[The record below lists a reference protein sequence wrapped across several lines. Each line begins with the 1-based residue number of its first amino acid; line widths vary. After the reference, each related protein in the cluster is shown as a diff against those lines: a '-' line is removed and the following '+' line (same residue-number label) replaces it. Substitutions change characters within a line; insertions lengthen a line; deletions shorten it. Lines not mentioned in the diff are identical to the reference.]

1 MSDEWERPCHA
12 IRNPAGS
19 AKVFEASMVTKNIEK
34 FAALTR
40 RHVPRVAAP
49 FGRMM

>member
-1 MSDEWERPCHA
+1 MSDEWERDCHA

-34 FAALTR
+34 FAALTLT
-40 RHVPRVAAP
+40 
-49 FGRMM
+49 